1 MKLCLKDGINDQPSF
16 SEITFKKNYI
26 APINSHPVQLEVC
39 TCIVRQRVLRL
50 RWCSDCLVTSLQ
62 YKFTS

>member
-1 MKLCLKDGINDQPSF
+1 MKLCPKDGINDQPSF

-39 TCIVRQRVLRL
+39 TCIVRQ
-50 RWCSDCLVTSLQ
+50 
-62 YKFTS
+62 KG